1 LSKNGTHTS
10 GIVVTG
16 ARQNNLKNI
25 NVTIPFNQ
33 LTVVTGVSGSGKSSL
48 AFNILYAEGQ
58 RRYVESFSAY
68 ARQFLDRMDKP
79 QVEKIEGI
87 LPAIAIDQNRPV
99 RTSRSTVGT
108 MTELHD
114 HLKLLFAKIGV
125 LYCRRCGQPVE
136 RDSAESVLRKMS
148 ATRPEGTRFLV
159 TFSVSAP
166 ASLPW
171 VEVRDGLLHSGFH
184 RLVHN
189 GAVLDIQELSERPT
203 EGQDHFTV
211 LVDRLVLNPR
221 AKKRIHDSL
230 EQAFQYGKG
239 RLTLIFPDMENAE
252 QAFSNQL
259 ECASCRITYKEP
271 VPNLFSFNSPLGAC
285 ETCRG
290 FGRTIDIDLDLVVPD
305 PTLSIKDGAIKP
317 WRIKAAQWE
326 RQELLS
332 FCQKKKIPITAPW
345 ETLSEEQRRLI
356 IEGDGDYYGVRGWFR
371 WLETKTYKMHV
382 RVFLARYRGYFPCEV
397 CHGAR
402 LKPEALLYRVGGKT
416 LAEINQ
422 LSVGEC
428 YAFFRDLQLSAFQ
441 DQVAHLILEEIRK
454 RLRYLVE
461 VGVEYLTLD
470 RQSRTL
476 SGGELERVDLTTAIG
491 SSLVNTLY
499 ILDEPSIGL
508 HPRDSHRLVRILKG
522 LRDNGNTVV
531 VVEHDPEII
540 READNILDLGPLAGE
555 RGGEVVFSGPYAK
568 ILSDKHSLTGK
579 YLSNRL
585 EIPTPQARRAPQPG
599 RSLRVVGATANN
611 LKNIDVD
618 IPLGCLVCITG
629 VSGSGKST
637 LVEDVLY
644 RGLKKRRG
652 EPVGIPGAC
661 RDILGWEQ
669 LADVIFV
676 DQAPIGTTPR
686 ANLLTYTR
694 AFDSLRRLLAE
705 TELARLRGYTAATF
719 SFNVEGGRCETCK
732 GEGFE
737 KVEMQFLSDVYVPC
751 PECQGHRFRPEVLEV
766 TYQGKNLTEILNL
779 TVSEAL
785 EFFAG
790 QTELVK
796 RLTPLAA
803 VGLDYMRL
811 GQSLTTLSGGEAQRL
826 KLAAH
831 MGMEKAAPEPSSSLF
846 ETGGRREARG
856 DRSLR
861 QLPNPPYPPFTKGG
875 DRAAHSISGEIAR
888 PQGKGT
894 LFIFDEPTTGLHFAD
909 IQKLLTAF
917 QHLVERGHSL
927 LIIEHNLEVIKCADH
942 VIDLGPEG
950 GGGGGLIIATG
961 APEEIVCVEGSHTG
975 RYLAS
980 VLGSTFKVQRSK
992 EGNRQQATGNRKKS
1006 EKILLPNAR
1015 SPMPA
1020 HAISVVGAKEHNLQ
1034 NVSVDIPR
1042 DDMVVVTGLSG
1053 SGKSTLV
1060 FDIVYAEGQRRYIDS
1075 LSAYSRQF
1083 IKVMARPNVDLLT
1096 GIPPTVA
1103 IEQRMSRGGRNST
1116 VATVTE
1122 IYHYLRLLYAKTG
1135 VQHCVNCGQPLSVQS
1150 RSQIV
1155 DHIRKN
1161 FRGRHVAFLAP
1172 VVRGRKGFHK
1182 DILAS
1187 ARKLGF
1193 ARARIDGQISMLT
1206 QGMSL
1211 ARFKEHDIE
1220 ILVGETTVNGASQEL
1235 ENLLNT
1241 ALRVGNGAVQLAGDG
1256 MERTYSE
1263 KLFCAPC
1270 GLGYELL
1277 DPRLFSF
1284 NSRQGACPACA
1295 GLGSRW
1301 EFDAALVVPDR
1312 TKSLAQD
1319 ALLPLTRPEFAREH
1333 KKLLRELK
1341 KKGVPLDRPFGEL
1354 SEAQQQLVLAGDSN
1368 SLRGAFTI
1376 LNDAMTASEGSD
1388 EVLYPAQF
1396 LTEVPCPTCAGTRL
1410 NPRARAV
1417 QVYGKAIW
1425 EVTALSAADC
1435 LTHMT
1440 ALPLNSRDAL
1450 IAGPILKEI
1459 VPRLAFLNEVG
1470 LSYLTLDRRADT
1482 LSGGE
1487 AQRIRLAAQLG
1498 SNLRGVCYI
1507 LDEPTIGL
1515 HPRDN
1520 ARLLQTLRNL
1530 QQRGNTVL
1538 VVEHDEQTIQSAD
1551 IVIDLGPGAGV
1562 HGGKVIAMGSPRELR
1577 RNPDSVTGRFLDS
1590 PHPRLGPLRQLEER
1604 PRLSIFGAREHNLRG
1619 VDVHIPL
1626 GAWTCVT
1633 GVSGSGKSSLVQ
1645 EVLVK
1650 GLKKKLGLFAGRAGL
1665 HERIEG
1671 AEPIERVVEVDQSPI
1686 GKTPRSVPASY
1697 VGFWDEIRKL
1707 FALLPEARAKGYLP
1721 GRFSFN
1727 VKGGRCETCAGQ
1739 GEIKMEMSFLPDVYV
1754 ACETCGG
1761 QRYNEETLEIAYN
1774 GKNIADVL
1782 HMTIEEAAVFFHG
1795 VPKIAG
1801 PLRLLDDIGMGYI
1814 TLGQASNTLSGGEA
1828 QRIKLAYEL
1837 AKESR
1842 GKTLYVLDEPTTG
1855 LHFADIEKLI
1865 RTLHRLVDKGNTVVT
1880 IEHNLDII
1888 KEADYVIDLGPEGGA
1903 GGGQI
1908 VACGSPV
1915 ELIKN
1920 GKRSYTAKCLK
1931 EYLRV

>member
-1 LSKNGTHTS
+1 VSTNGVRHTNANA
-10 GIVVTG
+10 G
-16 ARQNNLKNI
+16 AITIIGAQQNNLKNI
-25 NVTIPFNQ
+25 DVEIPLNQ

-48 AFNILYAEGQ
+48 AFDILYAEGQ

-79 QVEKIEGI
+79 KVEKIEGI

-125 LYCRRCGQPVE
+125 LHCRQCGAVVE
-136 RDSAESVLRKMS
+136 RDSAESVFRKLS
-148 ATRPEGTRFLV
+148 AVRPEGTRFLV
-159 TFSVSAP
+159 TFSISAP
-166 ASLPW
+166 PSLPW
-171 VEVRDGLLHSGFH
+171 IEIRDGLLHSGFH
-184 RLVHN
+184 RLVEN
-189 GAVLDIQELSERPT
+189 GEVLDIQDLSERPIA
-203 EGQDHFTV
+203 EQEYFTV
-211 LVDRLVLNPR
+211 LVDRLVLNAR
-221 AKKRIHDSL
+221 SKKRIHDSL
-230 EQAFQYGKG
+230 EQAFRYGKG
-239 RLTLIFPDMENAE
+239 RLILIFPDEENIE
-252 QAFSNQL
+252 LPFSDQL

-305 PTLSIKDGAIKP
+305 PKLSLKDGAIKP

-326 RQELLS
+326 RRELLA
-332 FCQKKKIPITAPW
+332 FCQKRKIPTTVPW
-345 ETLSEEQRRLI
+345 QELATDQQRI
-356 IEGDGDYYGVRGWFR
+356 IMDGDGDYYGVRGWFR
-371 WLETKTYKMHV
+371 WLEGKAYKMHV
-382 RVFLARYRGYFPCEV
+382 RVFLARYRGYFPCDA
-397 CHGAR
+397 CKGAR
-402 LKPEALLYRVGGKT
+402 LKPDGLLYRVSGKT

-428 YAFFRDLQLSAFQ
+428 HAFFRDLQLSVFQ
-441 DQVAHLILEEIRK
+441 DQVAHLILDEIRK
-454 RLRYLVE
+454 RLRFLVE
-461 VGVEYLTLD
+461 VGLEYLTLD

-522 LRDNGNTVV
+522 LRDNGNAVV

-540 READNILDLGPLAGE
+540 READHILDMGPLAGE
-555 RGGEVVFSGPYAK
+555 KGGEVVFAGSYDR
-568 ILSDKHSLTGK
+568 ILQDKKSLTGK
-579 YLSNRL
+579 YLSGRA
-585 EIPTPQARRAPQPG
+585 EIAVPKRR
-599 RSLRVVGATANN
+599 RSLKGKPTLTVSGATAHN
-611 LKNIDVD
+611 LKDVTVA
-618 IPLGCLVCITG
+618 IPLGCMVCITG

-637 LVEDVLY
+637 LVEEVLY
-644 RGLKKRRG
+644 RNLKKRKG
-652 EPVGIPGAC
+652 EAVGIPGPC
-661 RDILGWEQ
+661 RDITGGEL

-686 ANLLTYTR
+686 ANLLTYTK
-694 AFDSLRRLLAE
+694 AFDPLRRLLAD
-705 TELARLRGYTAATF
+705 TEMSRLRGYLPGTF

-751 PECQGHRFRPEVLEV
+751 PECQGKRFREEVLEV
-766 TYQGKNLTEILNL
+766 TYQGKNLTEIMNL
-779 TVSEAL
+779 TVAEAL
-785 EFFAG
+785 EFFAK
-790 QTELVK
+790 QPELVK
-796 RLTPLAA
+796 RITPLAA
-803 VGLDYMRL
+803 VGLEYMRL

-831 MGMEKAAPEPSSSLF
+831 IGMEKETPLSLF
-846 ETGGRREARG
+846 KEEKEGQAT
-856 DRSLR
+856 S
-861 QLPNPPYPPFTKGG
+861 
-875 DRAAHSISGEIAR
+875 
-888 PQGKGT
+888 T

-909 IQKLLTAF
+909 IQKLLNAF
-917 QHLVERGHSL
+917 NQLVDRGHSV

-950 GGGGGLIIATG
+950 GDGGGEIIAAGT
-961 APEEIVCVEGSHTG
+961 PEEIAKVKKSYTG
-975 RYLAS
+975 QYLAS
-980 VLGSTFKVQRSK
+980 VLGPGARGQRAEKSKVKSQKSQKVQSSKFKVQSLTP
-992 EGNRQQATGNRKKS
+992 NS
-1006 EKILLPNAR
+1006 ELRTPN
-1015 SPMPA
+1015 SS
-1020 HAISVVGAKEHNLQ
+1020 ISVVGAKEHNLQ
-1034 NVSVDIPR
+1034 NLSVEIPR
-1042 DDMVVVTGLSG
+1042 DEMVVVTGLSG

-1116 VATVTE
+1116 VATITE
-1122 IYHYLRLLYAKTG
+1122 ISHYLRLLYAKAG
-1135 VQHCVNCGQPLSVQS
+1135 VQHCVNCAQPLSVQS
-1150 RSQIV
+1150 RSQILDRLRSDFHGQEV
-1155 DHIRKN
+1155 S
-1161 FRGRHVAFLAP
+1161 FLAP

-1182 DILAS
+1182 DTLEG

-1193 ARARIDGQISMLT
+1193 KEAFVDGRMTQIAS
-1206 QGMSL
+1206 GMSL
-1211 ARFKEHDIE
+1211 ARYKEHDIE
-1220 ILVGETTVNGASQEL
+1220 IVIGSASVNGSVQKIEP
-1235 ENLLNT
+1235 LLQT
-1241 ALRVGNGAVQLAGDG
+1241 ALRVGNGAVHLKGEKN
-1256 MERTYSE
+1256 ERTYSE
-1263 KLFCAPC
+1263 KLFCVSC

-1277 DPRLFSF
+1277 DPRFFSF
-1284 NSRQGACPACA
+1284 NSRQGACPECS
-1295 GLGSRW
+1295 GLGARW
-1301 EFDAALVVPDR
+1301 EFDPALVVPDES
-1312 TKSLAQD
+1312 KSLND
-1319 ALLPLTRPEFAREH
+1319 GALFPFTHSDFHREH
-1333 KKLLRELK
+1333 AKLLRDVK
-1341 KKGVPLDRPFGEL
+1341 KQGVPLDRPFGQL
-1354 SEAQQQLVLAGDSN
+1354 SAEQQRLVFLGDGRTV
-1368 SLRGAFTI
+1368 RGAFAI
-1376 LNDAMTASEGSD
+1376 LNDAITGSEG
-1388 EVLYPAQF
+1388 EEANLYPSQF
-1396 LTEVPCPTCAGTRL
+1396 LTEVPCPACNGTRL

-1417 QVYGKAIW
+1417 KVCSRAIW
-1425 EVTALSAADC
+1425 EVMAMSAGDS
-1435 LTHMT
+1435 LQHMT
-1440 ALPLNSRDAL
+1440 TLPLSRREAM
-1450 IAGPILKEI
+1450 IGEPILKEI
-1459 VPRLAFLNEVG
+1459 VPRLSFLNEVG

-1520 ARLLQTLRNL
+1520 ERLITTLRNL

-1538 VVEHDEQTIQSAD
+1538 VVEHDEQTIASAD

-1562 HGGKVIAMGSPRELR
+1562 NGGKVIAIGTPDDLKD
-1577 RNPDSVTGRFLDS
+1577 NPESITGQFLLS
-1590 PHPRLGPLRQLEER
+1590 SHSRLGPLRALENR
-1604 PRLSIFGAREHNLRG
+1604 PRLSIVGAREHNLRNI
-1619 VDVHIPL
+1619 DVQIPI
-1626 GAWTCVT
+1626 GTWTCVT

-1650 GLKKKLGLFAGRAGL
+1650 GLKKKLGSFAGRTGL
-1665 HERIEG
+1665 HERMDG
-1671 AEPIERVVEVDQSPI
+1671 VDPIERVVEVDQTPI

-1697 VGFWDEIRKL
+1697 VGFWDEVRKL
-1707 FALLPEARAKGYLP
+1707 FALLPEARLKGYLP

-1739 GEIKMEMSFLPDVYV
+1739 GEVKMEMSFLPDVYV
-1754 ACETCGG
+1754 ACEECGG
-1761 QRYNEETLEIAYN
+1761 KRYNEETLGVAYN
-1774 GKNIADVL
+1774 GKHIADVL
-1782 HMTIEEAAVFFHG
+1782 SMTIEEAATFFHG

-1801 PLRLLDDIGMGYI
+1801 PLKLLDDIGMGYI
-1814 TLGQASNTLSGGEA
+1814 TLGQASNSLSGGEA

-1865 RTLHRLVDKGNTVVT
+1865 RALHRLVDKGNTVVT
-1880 IEHNLDII
+1880 IEHNLDIV
-1888 KEADYVIDLGPEGGA
+1888 KEADYVIDLGPEGGT
-1903 GGGQI
+1903 GGGHI
-1908 VACGSPV
+1908 VASGPPE
-1915 ELIKN
+1915 ELLKHWRTSHTA
-1920 GKRSYTAKCLK
+1920 RSLR
-1931 EYLRV
+1931 EYLGGASS

>member
-1 LSKNGTHTS
+1 LSKNGTHNS
-10 GIVVTG
+10 GIIITG

-25 NVTIPFNQ
+25 DVTIPFNQ

-48 AFNILYAEGQ
+48 AFDILYAEGQ

-79 QVEKIEGI
+79 NVEKIEGI

-125 LYCRRCGQPVE
+125 LYCRQCGEPVE
-136 RDSAESVLRKMS
+136 RDSAESVFRKLL
-148 ATRPEGTRFLV
+148 TTQPEGARFLV
-159 TFSVSAP
+159 TFAVSAP

-184 RLVHN
+184 RLVQD
-189 GAVLDIQELSERPT
+189 GAVLDIQELNERPMA
-203 EGQDHFTV
+203 GQDHFTV
-211 LVDRLVLNPR
+211 LVDRLALNPR
-221 AKKRIHDSL
+221 SKKRIHDSF
-230 EQAFQYGKG
+230 EQAFHYGKG
-239 RLTLIFPDMENAE
+239 RLTLIFPDAGNVELP
-252 QAFSNQL
+252 FSNQL
-259 ECASCRITYKEP
+259 ECAACRIVYKEP

-285 ETCRG
+285 ESCRG
-290 FGRTIDIDLDLVVPD
+290 FGRTIDLDLDLVIPD
-305 PTLSIKDGAIKP
+305 PTLSVKDGAIKP

-326 RQELLS
+326 RRELLA
-332 FCQKKKIPITAPW
+332 FCQKQKINIATPW
-345 ETLSEEQRRLI
+345 RLLSEAHRNLI
-356 IEGDGDYYGVRGWFR
+356 IEGDGEYYGVRGWFR

-382 RVFLARYRGYFPCEV
+382 RVFLARYRGYFPCEA

-402 LKPEALLYRVGGKT
+402 LKPDGLLYRVGGKT

-422 LSVGEC
+422 LAVGDC

-441 DQVAHLILEEIRK
+441 DQVAHLILDEIRK

-508 HPRDSHRLVRILKG
+508 HPRDSHRLVRILQG
-522 LRDNGNTVV
+522 LRNNGNTVV

-540 READNILDLGPLAGE
+540 READNILDMGPFAGE
-555 RGGEVVFSGPYAK
+555 KGGTVVYSGPYSQ
-568 ILSDKHSLTGK
+568 ILRDTHSLTGK
-579 YLSNRL
+579 YLSGRM
-585 EIPTPQARRAPQPG
+585 EIPAPQRRRKPRPG
-599 RSLRVVGATANN
+599 QSLVIRGATSNN
-611 LKNIDVD
+611 LKEIDVE
-618 IPLGCLVCITG
+618 IPLGCMVCITG

-637 LVEDVLY
+637 LVEEVLY

-652 EPVGIPGAC
+652 ESVGIPGAC
-661 RDILGWEQ
+661 RDITGWEQ
-669 LADVIFV
+669 IADVIFV

-686 ANLLTYTR
+686 ANLLTYTK
-694 AFDSLRRLLAE
+694 AFEPLRRLLAD
-705 TELARLRGYTAATF
+705 TEIARLRGYTPGTF

-751 PECQGHRFRPEVLEV
+751 PECHGKRFRAEVLEV
-766 TYQGKNLTEILNL
+766 TYRGKNLTEIMDL

-785 EFFAG
+785 LFFAE
-790 QTELVK
+790 QVEVVR

-831 MGMEKAAPEPSSSLF
+831 IGMEKAEKESSLPSF
-846 ETGGRREARG
+846 EKERE
-856 DRSLR
+856 
-861 QLPNPPYPPFTKGG
+861 K
-875 DRAAHSISGEIAR
+875 
-888 PQGKGT
+888 GKGT
-894 LFIFDEPTTGLHFAD
+894 LFIFDEPTTGLHFSD

-917 QHLVERGHSL
+917 THLVERGHSV

-942 VIDLGPEG
+942 LIDLGPEG
-950 GGGGGLIIATG
+950 GDGGGQVIATG
-961 APEEIVCVEGSHTG
+961 TPENVARVAESHTG
-975 RYLAS
+975 RYLAQ
-980 VLGSTFKVQRSK
+980 VLGRGPSSRQAENQKSKGKRQKAKVLRTQDAR
-992 EGNRQQATGNRKKS
+992 RKTH
-1006 EKILLPNAR
+1006 N
-1015 SPMPA
+1015 SP

-1042 DDMVVVTGLSG
+1042 DEMVVVTGLSG

-1075 LSAYSRQF
+1075 LSSYSRQF

-1122 IYHYLRLLYAKTG
+1122 IYHYLRLLYAKAG

-1150 RSQIV
+1150 RSQML
-1155 DHIRKN
+1155 DRIREN
-1161 FRGRHVAFLAP
+1161 FQGQQVTFLAP

-1182 DILAS
+1182 DVLAG

-1193 ARARIDGQISMLT
+1193 KQARIDGQMSLIT

-1220 ILVGETTVNGASQEL
+1220 IMVGQTLVNGAGQEL
-1235 ENLLNT
+1235 EAMLGS
-1241 ALRVGNGAVQLAGDG
+1241 ALRVGNGAVQLVGEGA
-1256 MERTYSE
+1256 ERTYSE

-1284 NSRQGACPACA
+1284 NSRQGACPECA

-1301 EFDAALVVPDR
+1301 EFDPALVAPDR
-1312 TKSLAQD
+1312 TKSLDDD
-1319 ALLPLTRPEFAREH
+1319 ALAPLAKPEFKRAH
-1333 KKLLRELK
+1333 AKLLRDLK
-1341 KKGVPLDRPFGEL
+1341 KKGVPLTRPFAEL
-1354 SEAQQQLVLAGDSN
+1354 SQEQQQLVFVGDGNAVS
-1368 SLRGAFTI
+1368 GAFAI
-1376 LNDAMTASEGSD
+1376 LNDALTASEGAD
-1388 EVLYPAQF
+1388 EALYPAQF
-1396 LTEVPCPTCAGTRL
+1396 LTEVPCPTCGGARL
-1410 NPRARAV
+1410 NARARAV
-1417 QVYGKAIW
+1417 QVDGKGIW
-1425 EVTALSAADC
+1425 EVTALSAEDC
-1435 LTHMT
+1435 LEHMT
-1440 ALPLNSRDAL
+1440 ALSLNTRDSA
-1450 IAGPILKEI
+1450 IAEPILKEI
-1459 VPRLAFLNEVG
+1459 VPRLSFLKEVG
-1470 LSYLTLDRRADT
+1470 LSYLTLNRRADT

-1520 ARLLQTLRNL
+1520 ARLIHTLRNL

-1551 IVIDLGPGAGV
+1551 IVLDLGPGAGV

-1577 RNPDSVTGRFLDS
+1577 RDPNSVTGRFLDS
-1590 PHPRLGPLRQLEER
+1590 AHPRLGPIRSLENR
-1604 PRLSIFGAREHNLRG
+1604 AQLSILGAREHNLRD
-1619 VDVHIPL
+1619 VDVQIPV
-1626 GAWTCVT
+1626 GTWTCVT

-1665 HERIEG
+1665 HDRIDG
-1671 AEPIERVVEVDQSPI
+1671 AEPIERVVEVDQTPI

-1697 VGFWDEIRKL
+1697 VGFWDEMRKL
-1707 FALLPEARAKGYLP
+1707 FALLPEARTRGYLP

-1727 VKGGRCETCAGQ
+1727 VKGGRCEACAGQ

-1754 ACETCGG
+1754 ACEVCGG
-1761 QRYNEETLEIAYN
+1761 KRYNDETLEVAYN
-1774 GKNIADVL
+1774 GKHISDVL
-1782 HMTIEEAAVFFHG
+1782 KMTIEEAATFFHG
-1795 VPKIAG
+1795 VPKIAR

-1865 RTLHRLVDKGNTVVT
+1865 RTLHLLVDKGNTVVT
-1880 IEHNLDII
+1880 IEHNLDIV

-1903 GGGQI
+1903 GGGKI
-1908 VACGSPV
+1908 VACGPPE
-1915 ELIKN
+1915 ELIKMDTH
-1920 GKRSYTAKCLK
+1920 SYTAQCLR
-1931 EYLRV
+1931 EYLQA

>member
-1 LSKNGTHTS
+1 LSKNSKHNS

-25 NVTIPFNQ
+25 DVTIPFNQ

-48 AFNILYAEGQ
+48 AFDILYAEGQ

-79 QVEKIEGI
+79 SVEKIEGI

-114 HLKLLFAKIGV
+114 HLKLLFSKIGV
-125 LYCRRCGQPVE
+125 LYCRQCGQPVE
-136 RDSAESVLRKMS
+136 RDSAESVFRKIS
-148 ATRPEGTRFLV
+148 ASWPEGARFLV

-171 VEVRDGLLHSGFH
+171 AEVRDGLMHSGFH
-184 RLVHN
+184 RLVQDN
-189 GAVLDIQELSERPT
+189 SVLDIQELEERPVP
-203 EGQDHFTV
+203 GQDHFTV

-221 AKKRIHDSL
+221 SRKRIHDSL
-230 EQAFQYGKG
+230 EQAFHYGKG
-239 RLTLIFPDMENAE
+239 RLTLIFPDAE
-252 QAFSNQL
+252 HAERAFSDQL
-259 ECASCRITYKEP
+259 ECAACRITYKEP

-285 ETCRG
+285 DVCRG
-290 FGRTIDIDLDLVVPD
+290 FGRTIDIDLELVIPD
-305 PTLSIKDGAIKP
+305 PMLSVKDGAIKP

-326 RQELLS
+326 RRELLA
-332 FCQKKKIPITAPW
+332 FCQKKKIPVSVPW
-345 ETLSEEQRRLI
+345 QDLSEEHRQGI

-382 RVFLARYRGYFPCEV
+382 RVFLARYRGYFPCET

-402 LKPEALLYRVGGKT
+402 LKPDALLYRVGGKN
-416 LAEINQ
+416 LAELNQ
-422 LSVGEC
+422 LSVGKCHE
-428 YAFFRDLQLSAFQ
+428 FFQDLQLSAFQ
-441 DQVAHLILEEIRK
+441 DQVAHLILDEIRK

-491 SSLVNTLY
+491 SALVNTLY

-540 READNILDLGPLAGE
+540 READNILDMGPFAGE
-555 RGGEVVFSGPYAK
+555 KGGEVVFSGPYSQ
-568 ILSDKHSLTGK
+568 ILKDKRSLTGK
-579 YLSNRL
+579 YLSNRV
-585 EIPTPQARRAPQPG
+585 EIAVPQERRVAQSG
-599 RSLRVVGATANN
+599 RALQIHGATANN
-611 LKNIDVD
+611 LQNVD
-618 IPLGCLVCITG
+618 LEIPLGCMVCITG

-661 RDILGWEQ
+661 DDISGGEQ
-669 LADVIFV
+669 LSDVIFV

-686 ANLLTYTR
+686 ANLLTYTK
-694 AFDSLRRLLAE
+694 AFDPLRRLLAD
-705 TELARLRGYTAATF
+705 TEISRLRGYMPGTF

-751 PECQGHRFRPEVLEV
+751 PECQGKRFRAEVLEV
-766 TYQGKNLTEILNL
+766 TYRGKNLTEIMGL

-785 EFFAG
+785 TFFAE
-790 QTELVK
+790 QAEMVR
-796 RLTPLAA
+796 RLTPLAS

-831 MGMEKAAPEPSSSLF
+831 LGMEKSEEQNAF
-846 ETGGRREARG
+846 
-856 DRSLR
+856 R
-861 QLPNPPYPPFTKGG
+861 QQP
-875 DRAAHSISGEIAR
+875 R
-888 PQGKGT
+888 GT

-917 QHLVERGHSL
+917 DRLVERGHSL
-927 LIIEHNLEVIKCADH
+927 IIIEHNLEVIKCADH
-942 VIDLGPEG
+942 IVDLGPEG
-950 GGGGGLIIATG
+950 GEGGGKVIATG
-961 APEEIVCVEGSHTG
+961 TPEEIARVKASHTG
-975 RYLAS
+975 RYLAQM
-980 VLGSTFKVQRSK
+980 LNGKRKVKSEK
-992 EGNRQQATGNRKKS
+992 PTVRKKS
-1006 EKILLPNAR
+1006 AKNPPISSSQ
-1015 SPMPA
+1015 SPA
-1020 HAISVVGAKEHNLQ
+1020 ANSAISVVGAKEHNLQ
-1034 NVSVDIPR
+1034 DISVDIPR
-1042 DDMVVVTGLSG
+1042 DEMVVVTGLSG

-1075 LSAYSRQF
+1075 LSSYSRQF

-1135 VQHCVNCGQPLSVQS
+1135 VQHCVDCGQPLSVQS
-1150 RSQIV
+1150 RSQIL
-1155 DHIRKN
+1155 DHIRES
-1161 FRGRHVAFLAP
+1161 FSGRHVTFLAP

-1182 DILAS
+1182 DVLAG

-1193 ARARIDGQISMLT
+1193 KQARIDGQMSMLT

-1220 ILVGETTVNGASQEL
+1220 IMIGEATVKGSTSEL
-1235 ENLLNT
+1235 ENLLQT
-1241 ALRVGNGAVQLAGDG
+1241 ALRVGNGAVQLVGEG
-1256 MERTYSE
+1256 GERTYSE
-1263 KLFCAPC
+1263 KLFCVPC

-1277 DPRLFSF
+1277 EPRLFSF
-1284 NSRQGACPACA
+1284 NSRQGACPECA

-1301 EFDAALVVPDR
+1301 EFDPSLVVPDR
-1312 TKSLAQD
+1312 SKSLEDD
-1319 ALLPLTRPEFAREH
+1319 ALVPLAKPEFKREY
-1333 KKLLRELK
+1333 KKLLRDLK
-1341 KKGVPLDRPFGEL
+1341 KQGVPLNRSFNEL
-1354 SEAQQQLVLAGDSN
+1354 HSDQQQLIFQGDEKTV
-1368 SLRGAFTI
+1368 RGAFTI
-1376 LNDAMTASEGSD
+1376 LNDALTDSGGED
-1388 EVLYPAQF
+1388 ESQYPAQF
-1396 LTEVPCPTCAGTRL
+1396 LTEAPCPSCAGTRL

-1417 QVYGKAIW
+1417 QVHGKGIW

-1435 LTHMT
+1435 FNLMT
-1440 ALPLNSRDAL
+1440 SLSLNARDAL
-1450 IAGPILKEI
+1450 IAEPILKEI
-1459 VPRLAFLNEVG
+1459 APRLAFLKEVG

-1520 ARLLQTLRNL
+1520 ERLIQTLRNL

-1551 IVIDLGPGAGV
+1551 IVVDLGPGAGV
-1562 HGGKVIAMGSPRELR
+1562 HGGKVIAMGTPRELR
-1577 RNPDSVTGRFLDS
+1577 RNPESVTGKFLES
-1590 PHPRLGPLRQLEER
+1590 NHPRLGPLRSLENR
-1604 PRLSIFGAREHNLRG
+1604 SRLSIYGAREHNLRG
-1619 VDVHIPL
+1619 VDVHIPI
-1626 GAWTCVT
+1626 GTWTCVT

-1650 GLKKKLGLFAGRAGL
+1650 GLRKKLGLLAGRAGV
-1665 HERIEG
+1665 HDRIEG
-1671 AEPIERVVEVDQSPI
+1671 VEPIERVVEVDQTPI

-1697 VGFWDEIRKL
+1697 VGFWDEMRKL
-1707 FALLPEARAKGYLP
+1707 FAMLPEARTRGYQP

-1739 GEIKMEMSFLPDVYV
+1739 GEIKMEMSFLPNVYV
-1754 ACETCGG
+1754 ACESCGG
-1761 QRYNEETLEIAYN
+1761 KRYNEETLEVAYN
-1774 GKNIADVL
+1774 GKHIADVL
-1782 HMTIEEAAVFFHG
+1782 RMTIEEAATFFHG
-1795 VPKIAG
+1795 VPKIAR
-1801 PLRLLDDIGMGYI
+1801 PLQLLNDIGMGYI
-1814 TLGQASNTLSGGEA
+1814 TLGQASNSLSGGEA

-1865 RTLHRLVDKGNTVVT
+1865 RTLHLLVDKGNTVVT
-1880 IEHNLDII
+1880 IEHNLDIV

-1908 VACGSPV
+1908 VASGPPA
-1915 ELIKN
+1915 ELMRNVKE
-1920 GKRSYTAKCLK
+1920 SYTARCLK
-1931 EYLRV
+1931 EYLQI

>member
-1 LSKNGTHTS
+1 MWRTRLSTNSTRNS
-10 GIVVTG
+10 GIVITG

-25 NVTIPFNQ
+25 DVSIPLNQ

-48 AFNILYAEGQ
+48 AFDILYAEGQ

-125 LYCRRCGQPVE
+125 LHCRQCGQPVE
-136 RDSAESVLRKMS
+136 RDSAESVLRKLS
-148 ATRPEGTRFLV
+148 ATWPEGSRFLV
-159 TFSVSAP
+159 TFAVSAP
-166 ASLPW
+166 VTLPW
-171 VEVRDGLLHSGFH
+171 AEIRNGLLQSGFH
-184 RLVHN
+184 RLVEN
-189 GAVLDIQELSERPT
+189 GQVIDIQERSERPAD
-203 EGQDHFTV
+203 QDGHFTV

-221 AKKRIHDSL
+221 QKKRIHDSL
-230 EQAFQYGKG
+230 EQAFHYGKG
-239 RLTLIFPDMENAE
+239 RLTVIFPDAGNNAYP
-252 QAFSNQL
+252 FSSQL
-259 ECASCRITYKEP
+259 ECATCRITYKEP

-285 ETCRG
+285 DTCRG
-290 FGRTIDIDLDLVVPD
+290 FGRTIDIDLDLIVPD
-305 PTLSIKDGAIKP
+305 PLLSLKDGAIKP

-326 RQELLS
+326 RRELLAY
-332 FCQKKKIPITAPW
+332 CQKKGIPTTVPW
-345 ETLSEEQRRLI
+345 QDLSAEHRRLVV
-356 IEGDGDYYGVRGWFR
+356 EGDGDYYGVRGWFR

-382 RVFLARYRGYFPCEV
+382 RVFLARYRGYFSCEV
-397 CHGAR
+397 CNGAR
-402 LKPEALLYRVGGKT
+402 LKPDALLYRVGGKT

-428 YAFFRDLQLSAFQ
+428 STFFRDLQLSAFQ

-491 SSLVNTLY
+491 SALVNTLY

-508 HPRDSHRLVRILKG
+508 HPRDSHRLVRILKS

-531 VVEHDPEII
+531 VVEHDPEIVK
-540 READNILDLGPLAGE
+540 EADNILDLGPLAGE
-555 RGGEVVFSGPYAK
+555 KGGEVVFSGPYAK
-568 ILSDKHSLTGK
+568 LLSDRRSLTGK
-579 YLSNRL
+579 YLSGRE
-585 EIPTPQARRAPQPG
+585 EIPLPSLRRAAKPG
-599 RSLRVVGATANN
+599 YSLRVLGATANN
-611 LKNIDVD
+611 LKNLDVE
-618 IPLGCLVCITG
+618 IPLGCMVCITG

-644 RGLKKRRG
+644 RGLKKRKG
-652 EPVGIPGAC
+652 ESVGIPGAC
-661 RDILGWEQ
+661 RDLAGGEQ

-686 ANLLTYTR
+686 ANLLTYTK
-694 AFDSLRRLLAE
+694 AFDPLRRLLAE
-705 TELARLRGYTAATF
+705 TELARLRGYTASTF

-751 PECQGHRFRPEVLEV
+751 PECHGQRFRAEVLEV
-766 TYQGKNLTEILNL
+766 TYYGKNLTEIMGL
-779 TVSEAL
+779 TVAEAL

-790 QTELVK
+790 QTEMVR

-831 MGMEKAAPEPSSSLF
+831 IGMEKSSDDPFASLQARH
-846 ETGGRREARG
+846 ERENG
-856 DRSLR
+856 
-861 QLPNPPYPPFTKGG
+861 QYPAK
-875 DRAAHSISGEIAR
+875 S
-888 PQGKGT
+888 T

-917 QHLVERGHSL
+917 NHLVERGHSL
-927 LIIEHNLEVIKCADH
+927 VVIEHNLEVIKCADY

-950 GGGGGLIIATG
+950 GEGGGRVIARGT
-961 APEEIVCVEGSHTG
+961 PEKVARVKESHTG
-975 RYLAS
+975 QYLARIIGPKS
-980 VLGSTFKVQRSK
+980 KVQSLKSK
-992 EGNRQQATGNRKKS
+992 LLLNSELRTPNSSHANGN
-1006 EKILLPNAR
+1006 
-1015 SPMPA
+1015 
-1020 HAISVVGAKEHNLQ
+1020 AIAVVGAKEHNLQ
-1034 NVSVDIPR
+1034 NISLDIPR
-1042 DDMVVVTGLSG
+1042 DEMVVVTGLSG

-1096 GIPPTVA
+1096 GLPPTVA

-1122 IYHYLRLLYAKTG
+1122 ISHYLRLLYAKSG

-1150 RSQIV
+1150 RSQV
-1155 DHIRKN
+1155 LDHIRDN
-1161 FRGRHVAFLAP
+1161 FRGQRVSFLAP

-1182 DILAS
+1182 DVLAG

-1193 ARARIDGQISMLT
+1193 TQARIDGAIVKIT
-1206 QGMSL
+1206 PGMSL

-1220 ILVGETTVNGASQEL
+1220 IVVGETRLNGTTH
-1235 ENLLNT
+1235 NLDSLLFT
-1241 ALRVGNGAVQLAGDG
+1241 ALRVGNGALQVVGENG
-1256 MERTYSE
+1256 ERVYSE
-1263 KLFCAPC
+1263 KLFCVPC
-1270 GLGYELL
+1270 GLGYDLL

-1284 NSRQGACPACA
+1284 NSRQGACPECS

-1301 EFDAALVVPDR
+1301 EFDPALVVPDHS
-1312 TKSLAQD
+1312 KSLDED
-1319 ALLPLTRPEFAREH
+1319 ALLPLTRPEFKRAH
-1333 KKLLRELK
+1333 AKLLRDVK

-1354 SEAQQQLVLAGDSN
+1354 SADQQRLILSGDGN
-1368 SLRGAFTI
+1368 TVRGAFAI
-1376 LNDAMTASEGSD
+1376 LNDALTESEGTD
-1388 EVLYPAQF
+1388 EALYPAQF
-1396 LTEVPCPTCAGTRL
+1396 LSEVPCPLCAGTRL
-1410 NPRARAV
+1410 NPRACAV
-1417 QVYGKAIW
+1417 KVADSAIW
-1425 EVTALSAADC
+1425 EVMALSAADC
-1435 LTHMT
+1435 LNHMRS
-1440 ALPLNSRDAL
+1440 LPLSSRDAL
-1450 IAGPILKEI
+1450 IAAPILKEI
-1459 VPRLAFLNEVG
+1459 VPRLSFLNEVG

-1520 ARLLQTLRNL
+1520 ERLLATLRSL

-1538 VVEHDEQTIQSAD
+1538 VVEHDEQTIKSAD
-1551 IVIDLGPGAGV
+1551 IVVDLGPGAGV
-1562 HGGKVIAMGSPRELR
+1562 HGGKVVAIGTPQALR
-1577 RNPDSVTGRFLDS
+1577 HDPGSVTGHFLDS
-1590 PHPRLGPLRQLEER
+1590 THPRLGPLRSLDNR
-1604 PRLSIFGAREHNLRG
+1604 PRLSIFGAREHNLQDI
-1619 VDVHIPL
+1619 DVQIPL
-1626 GAWTCVT
+1626 AAWTCVT

-1650 GLKKKLGLFAGRAGL
+1650 GLKKKLGLFAGRTGL
-1665 HERIEG
+1665 HDRIEG

-1697 VGFWDEIRKL
+1697 VGFWDEMRKL
-1707 FALLPEARAKGYLP
+1707 FALLPDARLRGYQP

-1727 VKGGRCETCAGQ
+1727 VKGGRCEVCAGQ

-1754 ACETCGG
+1754 TCEACGG
-1761 QRYNEETLEIAYN
+1761 KRYNEETLEVAYN

-1782 HMTIEEAAVFFHG
+1782 QMTIEEATTFFHG

-1801 PLRLLDDIGMGYI
+1801 PLQLLTDIGMGYI

-1842 GKTLYVLDEPTTG
+1842 GRTLYVLDEPTTG

-1880 IEHNLDII
+1880 IEHNLDIV
-1888 KEADYVIDLGPEGGA
+1888 KEADYVIDLGPEGGT
-1903 GGGQI
+1903 GGGRL
-1908 VACGSPV
+1908 VACGPPM
-1915 ELIKN
+1915 ELLKN
-1920 GKRSYTAKCLK
+1920 SRNSYTVRWLR
-1931 EYLRV
+1931 EYLREA

>member
-1 LSKNGTHTS
+1 MWRTRLSTNGTRTS
-10 GIVVTG
+10 GIIITG

-25 NVTIPFNQ
+25 DVSIPLNQ

-48 AFNILYAEGQ
+48 AFDILYAEGQ

-125 LYCRRCGQPVE
+125 LRCRQCGQPVE
-136 RDSAESVLRKMS
+136 RDSAESVLRKLS
-148 ATRPEGTRFLV
+148 VPWPEGSRFLI
-159 TFSVSAP
+159 TFAVSAP
-166 ASLPW
+166 VTLPW
-171 VEVRDGLLHSGFH
+171 TEIRNGLLQSGFH
-184 RLVHN
+184 RLVEN
-189 GAVLDIQELSERPT
+189 GQVIDIQERSERPAD
-203 EGQDHFTV
+203 QDGHFTV

-221 AKKRIHDSL
+221 QKKRIHDSL
-230 EQAFQYGKG
+230 EQAFHYGKG
-239 RLTLIFPDMENAE
+239 RLTVIFPDAENRA
-252 QAFSNQL
+252 QAFSSQL
-259 ECASCRITYKEP
+259 ECATCRITYKEP

-285 ETCRG
+285 DTCRG
-290 FGRTIDIDLDLVVPD
+290 FGRTIDIDLDLIVPD
-305 PTLSIKDGAIKP
+305 PLLSLRDGAIKP

-326 RQELLS
+326 RRELLAY
-332 FCQKKKIPITAPW
+332 CQKKGIPTTIPW
-345 ETLSEEQRRLI
+345 QDLSAEYRRLV

-382 RVFLARYRGYFPCEV
+382 RVFLARYRGYFPCEA
-397 CHGAR
+397 CNGAR
-402 LKPEALLYRVGGKT
+402 LKPDALLYRVGGKT

-428 YAFFRDLQLSAFQ
+428 SAFFHELRLSAFQ

-491 SSLVNTLY
+491 SALVNTLY

-508 HPRDSHRLVRILKG
+508 HPRDSHRLVRILKS

-531 VVEHDPEII
+531 VVEHDPEIVK
-540 READNILDLGPLAGE
+540 EADNILDLGPLAGE
-555 RGGEVVFSGPYAK
+555 KGGEIVFSGSYAK
-568 ILSDKHSLTGK
+568 LLRDKRSLTGK
-579 YLSNRL
+579 YLSGRE
-585 EIPTPQARRAPQPG
+585 EIPVP
-599 RSLRVVGATANN
+599 SLRRVAKPGHSLQVLGATANN
-611 LKNIDVD
+611 LKNLDVE
-618 IPLGCLVCITG
+618 IPLGCMVCITG

-644 RGLKKRRG
+644 RSLKKRKG

-661 RDILGWEQ
+661 RDLAGGEQ

-686 ANLLTYTR
+686 ANLLTYTK
-694 AFDSLRRLLAE
+694 AFDPLRRLLAE
-705 TELARLRGYTAATF
+705 AELARLRGYTASTF

-751 PECQGHRFRPEVLEV
+751 PECHGQRFRAEVLEV
-766 TYQGKNLTEILNL
+766 TYHGKNLTEIMGL
-779 TVSEAL
+779 TVTEAL

-790 QTELVK
+790 QTEMVR

-831 MGMEKAAPEPSSSLF
+831 IGMEKSADELFTYRQAQGERKNEPGATNQPFVLSPSKH
-846 ETGGRREARG
+846 ERERG
-856 DRSLR
+856 
-861 QLPNPPYPPFTKGG
+861 QLPV
-875 DRAAHSISGEIAR
+875 
-888 PQGKGT
+888 KGT

-917 QHLVERGHSL
+917 NHLVGRGHSL
-927 LIIEHNLEVIKCADH
+927 VVIEHNMEVIKCADY

-950 GGGGGLIIATG
+950 GDGGGCVIARGT
-961 APEEIVCVEGSHTG
+961 PEEVARVKESHTG
-975 RYLAS
+975 QYLAQII
-980 VLGSTFKVQRSK
+980 GPKSK
-992 EGNRQQATGNRKKS
+992 GQSLKSKLLNSELRTPNSSHANGN
-1006 EKILLPNAR
+1006 
-1015 SPMPA
+1015 
-1020 HAISVVGAKEHNLQ
+1020 AIAVVGAKEHNLQ
-1034 NVSVDIPR
+1034 NISVDIPR
-1042 DDMVVVTGLSG
+1042 DEMVVVTGLSG

-1060 FDIVYAEGQRRYIDS
+1060 FDIIYAEGQRRYIDS

-1096 GIPPTVA
+1096 GLPPTVA

-1122 IYHYLRLLYAKTG
+1122 ISHYLRLLYAKSG

-1150 RSQIV
+1150 RSQV
-1155 DHIRKN
+1155 LDHIRDN
-1161 FRGRHVAFLAP
+1161 FRGQRVSFLAP

-1182 DILAS
+1182 DVLAG

-1193 ARARIDGQISMLT
+1193 TQARIDGAVVKITS
-1206 QGMSL
+1206 GMSL

-1220 ILVGETTVNGASQEL
+1220 IVVGETRLNGTTH
-1235 ENLLNT
+1235 NLDSLLFT
-1241 ALRVGNGAVQLAGDG
+1241 ALRVGNGALQVVGEAG
-1256 MERTYSE
+1256 ERTYSE
-1263 KLFCAPC
+1263 KLFCVPC
-1270 GLGYELL
+1270 GLGYDLL

-1284 NSRQGACPACA
+1284 NSRQGACPECN

-1301 EFDAALVVPDR
+1301 EFDPALVVPDHD
-1312 TKSLAQD
+1312 KSLDED
-1319 ALLPLTRPEFAREH
+1319 ALVPLTKPEFRRAH
-1333 KKLLRELK
+1333 AKLLRDVK
-1341 KKGVPLDRPFGEL
+1341 KKGVPLGRPFGAL
-1354 SEAQQQLVLAGDSN
+1354 SAEQQHLVLAGDGN
-1368 SLRGAFTI
+1368 AVRGAFAI
-1376 LNDAMTASEGSD
+1376 LNDALTESEGTD
-1388 EVLYPAQF
+1388 EALYPAQF
-1396 LTEVPCPTCAGTRL
+1396 LSEVPCPVCVGTRL

-1417 QVYGKAIW
+1417 KVADKAIW
-1425 EVTALSAADC
+1425 EVMALSAADC
-1435 LTHMT
+1435 LDHMRS
-1440 ALPLNSRDAL
+1440 LPLSSRDAL
-1450 IAGPILKEI
+1450 IAAPILKEI
-1459 VPRLAFLNEVG
+1459 VPRLSFLNEVG

-1520 ARLLQTLRNL
+1520 ERLLATLRSL

-1538 VVEHDEQTIQSAD
+1538 VVEHDEQTIKSAD
-1551 IVIDLGPGAGV
+1551 IVVDLGPGAGV
-1562 HGGKVIAMGSPRELR
+1562 HGGKVVAIGTPQALCHD
-1577 RNPDSVTGRFLDS
+1577 PDSVTGQFLDS
-1590 PHPRLGPLRQLEER
+1590 THPRLGPIRALDNR

-1619 VDVHIPL
+1619 IDVQIPL
-1626 GAWTCVT
+1626 AAWTCVT

-1665 HERIEG
+1665 HDRIEG
-1671 AEPIERVVEVDQSPI
+1671 ADPIERVVEVDQSPI

-1697 VGFWDEIRKL
+1697 VGFWDEMRKL
-1707 FALLPEARAKGYLP
+1707 FALLPDARLRGYQP

-1727 VKGGRCETCAGQ
+1727 VKGGRCEVCAGQ

-1754 ACETCGG
+1754 ACEACGG
-1761 QRYNEETLEIAYN
+1761 KRYNEETLEVAYN

-1782 HMTIEEAAVFFHG
+1782 QMTIEEAATFFHG

-1801 PLRLLDDIGMGYI
+1801 PLQLLTDIGMGYI

-1842 GKTLYVLDEPTTG
+1842 GRTLYVLDEPTTG

-1880 IEHNLDII
+1880 IEHNLDIV
-1888 KEADYVIDLGPEGGA
+1888 KEADYVIDLGPEGGT

-1908 VACGSPV
+1908 VACGPPL
-1915 ELIKN
+1915 ELLKN
-1920 GKRSYTAKCLK
+1920 DQDSYTARWLR
-1931 EYLRV
+1931 EYLQET

>member
-1 LSKNGTHTS
+1 MSTHGTCNGWIS
-10 GIVVTG
+10 ITG
-16 ARQNNLKNI
+16 ARQNNLKNLD
-25 NVTIPFNQ
+25 VQIPLNR
-33 LTVVTGVSGSGKSSL
+33 LIVVTGVSGSGKSSL
-48 AFNILYAEGQ
+48 AFDILYAEGQ

-79 QVEKIEGI
+79 KVEKIEGI

-125 LYCRRCGQPVE
+125 LHCRQCGQPVE
-136 RDSAESVLRKMS
+136 RDSAESVFKKLS
-148 ATRPEGTRFLV
+148 TTWPEGTRFLV
-159 TFSVSAP
+159 TFTVSAP
-166 ASLPW
+166 PTLPW
-171 VEVRDGLLHSGFH
+171 VEIRDGLLRSGFH
-184 RLVHN
+184 RLVEN
-189 GAVLDIQELSERPT
+189 GEVLNIQELSDRPAARQ
-203 EGQDHFTV
+203 EGHFTV
-211 LVDRLVLNPR
+211 LVDRLVLGTR
-221 AKKRIHDSL
+221 QKKRVHDSL
-230 EQAFQYGKG
+230 EQAFHYGKG
-239 RLTLIFPDMENAE
+239 RLTLIFPDAGNLE
-252 QAFSNQL
+252 QPFSNQW
-259 ECASCRITYKEP
+259 ECATCRIPYKEP
-271 VPNLFSFNSPLGAC
+271 VPNFFSFNSPLGAC
-285 ETCRG
+285 ESCRG
-290 FGRTIDIDLDLVVPD
+290 FGRTIDLDLDLVVPD
-305 PTLSIKDGAIKP
+305 PTLSLKDGAIKP

-326 RQELLS
+326 RRELLT
-332 FCQKKKIPITAPW
+332 FCQKKKIPTTVPW
-345 ETLSEEQRRLI
+345 QDLSEEHRHLV
-356 IEGDGDYYGVRGWFR
+356 IEGDEEYYGVRGWFR

-382 RVFLARYRGYFPCEV
+382 RVFLARYRGYFPCEA

-402 LKPEALLYRVGGKT
+402 LKPDALLYRIGGKT

-428 YAFFRDLQLSAFQ
+428 YKFFCDLSLSAFQ

-476 SGGELERVDLTTAIG
+476 SGGELERVDLTTALG

-531 VVEHDPEII
+531 VVEHDPEIVK
-540 READNILDLGPLAGE
+540 EADHILDLGPLAGE
-555 RGGEVVFSGPYAK
+555 KGGEIVFAGPYAK
-568 ILSDKHSLTGK
+568 LLRDKRSLTGK
-579 YLSNRL
+579 YLSGRL
-585 EIPTPQARRAPQPG
+585 AIPVPQRRRVPTPG
-599 RSLRVVGATANN
+599 HSLKILGASANN
-611 LKNIDVD
+611 LQDLDVE
-618 IPLGCLVCITG
+618 IPLGCIVCITG

-637 LVEDVLY
+637 LLEDVLY
-644 RGLKKRRG
+644 RGLKKRKG

-661 RDILGWEQ
+661 RDIVGGEQ
-669 LADVIFV
+669 VADVIFV

-686 ANLLTYTR
+686 ANLLTYTK
-694 AFDSLRRLLAE
+694 AFDPLRRLLAE
-705 TELARLRGYTAATF
+705 TELAKLRGYSAGTF

-751 PECQGHRFRPEVLEV
+751 PECQGNRFRAEVLEV
-766 TYQGKNLTEILNL
+766 TYQGKNLTEIMNL
-779 TVSEAL
+779 TVAEAL
-785 EFFAG
+785 EFFAE
-790 QTELVK
+790 QSEIVR

-803 VGLDYMRL
+803 VGLEYMRL
-811 GQSLTTLSGGEAQRL
+811 GQPLTTLSGGEAQRL

-831 MGMEKAAPEPSSSLF
+831 IGMERSDHMLQPARRAQEPNGGGPKGAP
-846 ETGGRREARG
+846 
-856 DRSLR
+856 
-861 QLPNPPYPPFTKGG
+861 LPHGS
-875 DRAAHSISGEIAR
+875 R
-888 PQGKGT
+888 GT

-917 QHLVERGHSL
+917 NHLVERGHSL
-927 LIIEHNLEVIKCADH
+927 VIIEHNLEVIKCADH

-950 GGGGGLIIATG
+950 GDGGGRVIAQGT
-961 APEEIVCVEGSHTG
+961 PEEVARVKQSYTGQYLKTYLTSVPERFSPTLAVAESSADYRVHVGGSD
-975 RYLAS
+975 
-980 VLGSTFKVQRSK
+980 K
-992 EGNRQQATGNRKKS
+992 
-1006 EKILLPNAR
+1006 
-1015 SPMPA
+1015 
-1020 HAISVVGAKEHNLQ
+1020 AISVVGAKEHNLQ
-1034 NVSVDIPR
+1034 NLSLEIPR
-1042 DDMVVVTGLSG
+1042 DEMVVVTGLSG

-1103 IEQRMSRGGRNST
+1103 IEQRMSRGGRTST

-1122 IYHYLRLLYAKTG
+1122 ISHYLRLLYAKAG
-1135 VQHCVNCGQPLSVQS
+1135 VQHCVNCGQPLSAQS
-1150 RSQIV
+1150 RTQIL
-1155 DHIRKN
+1155 DHIRQD
-1161 FRGRHVAFLAP
+1161 FRGQQVTLLAP

-1182 DILAS
+1182 DVLAG

-1193 ARARIDGQISMLT
+1193 ARARIDGNIVPLT
-1206 QGMSL
+1206 PGMSL
-1211 ARFKEHDIE
+1211 VRYKEHTIE
-1220 ILVGETTVNGASQEL
+1220 IVVGDTPVNGKAAQDL
-1235 ENLLNT
+1235 EGLLAT
-1241 ALRVGNGAVQLAGDG
+1241 ALRVGNGAVYVTSSETP
-1256 MERTYSE
+1256 ERLYSE
-1263 KLFCAPC
+1263 RLFCVPC
-1270 GLGYELL
+1270 GLGYDLL

-1284 NSRQGACPACA
+1284 NSRQGACPECS

-1301 EFDAALVVPDR
+1301 EFDPALVVPDPR
-1312 TKSLAQD
+1312 KSLKAD
-1319 ALLPLTRPEFAREH
+1319 ALFPLTRPEFKRAHAR
-1333 KKLLRELK
+1333 LLREVK
-1341 KKGVPLDRPFGEL
+1341 KHGVPLDRPFAEL
-1354 SEAQQQLVLAGDSN
+1354 SRDQQQLVLLGDGN
-1368 SLRGAFTI
+1368 GLRGAFAI
-1376 LNDAMTASEGSD
+1376 LNEAMIESEGTD
-1388 EVLYPAQF
+1388 GALYPAQF
-1396 LTEVPCPTCAGTRL
+1396 LTEVPCPGCAGTRL

-1417 QVYGKAIW
+1417 KVYGQAIW
-1425 EVTALSAADC
+1425 EVMALSAADC
-1435 LTHMT
+1435 LQHMT
-1440 ALPLNSRDAL
+1440 SLPLSSRDAL
-1450 IAGPILKEI
+1450 IGEPILKEI
-1459 VPRLAFLNEVG
+1459 VPRLSFLNEVG

-1520 ARLLQTLRNL
+1520 ARLLATLRNL
-1530 QQRGNTVL
+1530 QRRGNTVL
-1538 VVEHDEQTIQSAD
+1538 VVEHDEQTIASAD

-1562 HGGKVIAMGSPRELR
+1562 HGGKVVAIGTPHELR
-1577 RNPDSVTGRFLDS
+1577 DDPASLTGQFLRS
-1590 PHPRLGPLRQLEER
+1590 AHPRLGPLRSLNNR
-1604 PRLSIFGAREHNLRG
+1604 PYLVIVGAREHNLRNI
-1619 VDVHIPL
+1619 DVHIPI
-1626 GAWTCVT
+1626 GTWVCVT

-1650 GLKKKLGLFAGRAGL
+1650 GLRKKLGLFAGRPGA
-1665 HERIEG
+1665 HDRIEG
-1671 AEPIERVVEVDQSPI
+1671 GDTIERVVEVDQTPI

-1697 VGFWDEIRKL
+1697 VGFWDEVRKL
-1707 FALLPEARAKGYLP
+1707 FALLPDAKLRGYRP

-1727 VKGGRCETCAGQ
+1727 VKGGRCEACAGQ

-1754 ACETCGG
+1754 ACDVCGG
-1761 QRYNEETLEIAYN
+1761 KRYNEETLEVAYN

-1782 HMTIEEAAVFFHG
+1782 AMTIEEAAVFFHG

-1801 PLRLLDDIGMGYI
+1801 PLRLLTDIGMGYL

-1865 RTLHRLVDKGNTVVT
+1865 HTLHRLVDKGNTVVT

-1888 KEADYVIDLGPEGGA
+1888 KEADYIIDLGPEGGD

-1908 VACGSPV
+1908 VACGSPA
-1915 ELIKN
+1915 ELLKHGRN
-1920 GKRSYTAKCLK
+1920 SYTAQCLR
-1931 EYLRV
+1931 EYLRVEEQP